1 MHSSMDTEELQ
12 AYRKLALDR
21 LEQLLIQLP
30 ETPHE
35 ADYFVDRYIRIL
47 SDLPSRRDRSLPY
60 EGLYGAGSSLD
71 QYRDVATD
79 RLQELVENLPE
90 IAQVDEEVDNY
101 IRVLS
106 DLPPRPDNVQPYVR
120 LFVLR
125 TPAPDPLEI
134 DDNPKLSAQQLI
146 TSEQLLQ
153 IAGTNRIKNRIEAL
167 TPGVNATFEKYQI
180 NSKLRMAHFLAQIM
194 HESGGLK
201 WLRELWGPTAQQ
213 KKYDP
218 PFSLAKTLGNLNRGD
233 GFKYRGRGLI
243 QLTGK
248 HNYQKFTDD
257 IGAEFAANF
266 VSQPDLVETAPYAV
280 LVAGWYWNSRNINK
294 FADQDNLREVTRKI
308 NGGWNGIR
316 DRRRYLK
323 RAKLVLKV

>member
-1 MHSSMDTEELQ
+1 MDIKELQ

-47 SDLPSRRDRSLPY
+47 SNLPSRNDNSPPY
-60 EGLYGAGSSLD
+60 VGLYGSGSSLD

-90 IAQVDEEVDNY
+90 IAQVDEEIDDY
-101 IRVLS
+101 IRTLS
-106 DLPPRPDNVQPYVR
+106 ELPKRPSDVQPYVR
-120 LFVLR
+120 LFVIR
-125 TPAPDPLEI
+125 TSEPDPIEI
-134 DDNPKLSAQQLI
+134 DDNPILSAQQFI

-153 IAGTNRIKNRIEAL
+153 VTGTNQVKKRIEAF
-167 TPGVNATFEKYQI
+167 TPGVNATFEKYNI
-180 NSKLRMAHFLAQIM
+180 NSPLRITHFLAQIM
-194 HESGGLK
+194 HESGGFK
-201 WLRELWGPTAQQ
+201 WLRELWGPTDQQ

-218 PFSLAKTLGNLNRGD
+218 PFRLAKTLGNINRGD

-248 HNYQKFTDD
+248 HNYTKFTNE
-257 IGAEFAANF
+257 IGPEFDVNF
-266 VSQPDLVETAPYAV
+266 VSQPDLVESAPYAV
-280 LVAGWYWNSRNINK
+280 LVAGWYWNSRNINEV
-294 FADQDNLREVTRKI
+294 ADQDNLREVTRRI
-308 NGGWNGIR
+308 NGGFNGLE
-316 DRRRYLK
+316 DRRKYLK
-323 RAKLVLKV
+323 RAKLVLNL